1 MAVKIGL
8 SDKKTIRGIR
18 QRWLFNSLGVVMLI
32 LVLAVGTLSVA
43 LWAYYSSSMRSGM
56 EARAESVA
64 TQFRRYTT
72 RSEYYKAAQTFIDSF
87 EDKNR
92 IEVQFLDNS
101 GTVLYTGQGLAAGTV
116 PNTMDVVQ
124 AKENLIIYPWDGND
138 PTTGEHILAVSA
150 PVIYEGGL
158 LVGIVRFVTS
168 MEAMDRQLIISILAI
183 TMIGLAILALV
194 YFSNLTFVRSIVE
207 PLASITETAR
217 MIADGS
223 YGVQIEKTF
232 DDEIGDLTD
241 TINDMSIKVM
251 QAEKTQSE
259 FLSSV
264 SHELRTPLTAINGWA
279 ETIQS
284 GELSDPEDVKKGM
297 DIIVSEPAD

>member
-232 DDEIGDLTD
+232 
-241 TINDMSIKVM
+241 
-251 QAEKTQSE
+251 Q
-259 FLSSV
+259 
-264 SHELRTPLTAINGWA
+264 TP
-279 ETIQS
+279 
-284 GELSDPEDVKKGM
+284 
-297 DIIVSEPAD
+297 